1 MTATM
6 FDGSFAHRWI
16 AEILPS
22 RPMILPPRHYTYPAV
37 AEEVEKGAM
46 EVLIR
51 PETGLAGSTAQ
62 YPMDAPIAPEPFL
75 ATCALGFRDAAAPS
89 GLWSMPDPDW
99 ICAVSGGYAYLINAT
114 CPEQF
119 TMIAYRPVLEIVP
132 VVEQGLLLFVGHHA
146 ILAWGRNGEAW
157 QSDRLSWE
165 GIAIREIEDGV
176 LRGTG
181 WDMMTDKD
189 VPFALDLHTGGRIA
203 V

>member
-1 MTATM
+1 MTAPI
-6 FDGSFAHRWI
+6 FDGSFAHRWT
-16 AEILPS
+16 AEVLPH

-46 EVLIR
+46 EVLVR
-51 PETGLAGSTAQ
+51 PEAGPPGKTEADSRQ
-62 YPMDAPIAPEPFL
+62 EPFL
-75 ATCALGFRDAAAPS
+75 ATCALGFRDPSAPS

-99 ICAVSGGYAYLINAT
+99 ICAVSGGYAYLIDVSR
-114 CPEQF
+114 PERF
-119 TMIAYRPVLEIVP
+119 TMVPYRPVLEIVP
-132 VVEQGLLLFVGHHA
+132 VVEQELLLLVGHHA

-165 GIAIREIEDGV
+165 GITITGIEEGS

-189 VPFALDLHTGGRIA
+189 VPFVLDLRTGQRA
-203 V
+203 SV